1 MTGAEWSGND
11 VTLAGDVDHEKM
23 RKSMATRIPFWKL
36 VIPTLGAIAVAETLT
51 LGELLLERRTKP
63 VATSRPVAEAVDP
76 MQTGSI
82 EATDGIGRLIARA
95 NLIQPSL
102 SGESKHSN
110 VHTIEELLKRMTE

>member
-1 MTGAEWSGND
+1 
-11 VTLAGDVDHEKM
+11 
-23 RKSMATRIPFWKL
+23 MATRIPFWKL

-95 NLIQPSL
+95 NLIQPSP